1 MTSTASHP
9 IWIYDTTLRDGAQ
22 REGIS
27 LSLEDKLRIARQ
39 LDELGIPF
47 IEGGWPGANPKD
59 VQFFWKLKEEPLKQA
74 EVVAFCSTRRPNM
87 IAAEDRMLQA
97 ILAAGTRWVT
107 IFGKSWDLHV
117 TEGLKT
123 SLEENLAMIR
133 DTIEYLRS
141 QGRRVIYDA
150 EHWFDGY
157 KANREYA
164 LKTLRAARDAGA
176 EWLVLCDTNG
186 GTLPEEIA
194 QIVRDVAKELKV
206 GRLNVENELNVG
218 RLNVDNELKVGR
230 LNVDNELKV
239 GRLNVDNELKVGR
252 LNVEGS
258 NLPCGNAKGEQPA
271 NLQPATETN
280 LPYGN
285 AKGEQPANLQ
295 PANLQPGTETNLPY
309 GNAKGEQPAN
319 LQPANL
325 QPANLQPAN
334 LQPPNLQPMLGI
346 HTHNDSD
353 TAVANAL
360 AAVSE
365 GACMVQGTINGYGER
380 CGNANLCSV
389 IPNLQLKLGLRCI
402 EDNQLARL
410 TQASRLISEIVNL
423 APNDH
428 AAFVGRSAFAHKGGI
443 HVSAVAKNPLTYEHI
458 QPEQIGNQRRIVI
471 SDQSGLSN
479 VLAKARSFGHDLD
492 KKDPACRE
500 ILERLKDL
508 ENEGYQFEAAEAS
521 FDLLMRDAL
530 GYREHPFELK
540 GCQIHCDMLQGVSK
554 PYSNSVATIK
564 VSVNNQDILEVA
576 EGNGPVSALD
586 AALRKALVKFYP
598 EIADFHLTDYK
609 VRILDGA
616 AGTSAKTRVLVESSN
631 GEQRWTT
638 VGVSSNILE
647 ASYEAVV
654 EGIEYGLLLESS
666 AKTPLS
672 HSPAL
677 KER

>member
-87 IAAEDRMLQA
+87 SAAEDRMLQA

-157 KANREYA
+157 KANRDYA
-164 LKTLRAARDAGA
+164 LKTLKAAKDAGA

-186 GTLPEEIA
+186 GTLPDQVS
-194 QIVRDVAKELKV
+194 QIVRDVAKELNVK
-206 GRLNVENELNVG
+206 RLNVESELNVR
-218 RLNVDNELKVGR
+218 RLNVAK
-230 LNVDNELKV
+230 
-239 GRLNVDNELKVGR
+239 ELKVGR

-258 NLPCGNAKGEQPA
+258 NLEPANLQPANLQPGTDTNLQPATETNLQPA

-285 AKGEQPANLQ
+285 AKGEQPA
-295 PANLQPGTETNLPY
+295 
-309 GNAKGEQPAN
+309 
-319 LQPANL
+319 
-325 QPANLQPAN
+325 
-334 LQPPNLQPMLGI
+334 NLQPMLGI

-540 GCQIHCDMLQGVSK
+540 GCQIHSDMLQGVSK

-564 VSVNNQDILEVA
+564 VSVNNQEILEVA

-609 VRILDGA
+609 VRILDGT

-631 GEQRWTT
+631 GEERWTT